1 MFFHVDYIIRNC
13 NISKNYFNKLLSKYE
28 IKNRVLLS
36 FSDVEFLLHKLE
48 ARSYKTLG
56 LVVFLSD
63 LIKCYSDNDTGVLL

>member
-13 NISKNYFNKLLSKYE
+13 NISKKYFNTLLAKYE

-36 FSDVEFLLHKLE
+36 FSDIEFLSHKIE

-63 LIKCYSDNDTGVLL
+63 LIKCYSSNDTRILL